1 MLAPGT
7 VAVTIGVDQVTGV
20 AGLIWPGDLVDVI
33 LTQEF
38 DPAQVT
44 PAKRVLSETVLT
56 GIRVIAVD
64 QDIVQGG
71 SSAGTTGRATRTITV
86 QVTADQAERV
96 TVAQRLGHLALAVRS
111 VGEAERVVGDPPPSG
126 QAVVYG
132 GDVSAALAHSM
143 QPSGARI
150 QVIEGEHRS
159 EVTFQ

>member
-1 MLAPGT
+1 M
-7 VAVTIGVDQVTGV
+7 TIGVDPVTGV

-71 SSAGTTGRATRTITV
+71 PPTGTSGARDEDRHGAGHRGPGRTCWRSRSISAICRWRCVPSARRSASSVTRPLPARRWSMAATF
-86 QVTADQAERV
+86 
-96 TVAQRLGHLALAVRS
+96 
-111 VGEAERVVGDPPPSG
+111 PP
-126 QAVVYG
+126 
-132 GDVSAALAHSM
+132 ALAHCQCS
-143 QPSGARI
+143 PAA
-150 QVIEGEHRS
+150 HAFRS
-159 EVTFQ
+159 SKASIAAK